1 MKIYLSFLIVSL
13 FQEGGG
19 NMATSTFTKQFSV
32 DKKKANEFV
41 AEMSKKVTPTLQPD
55 FKSNLVRLSQDNE
68 LKKNIL
74 AALND

>member
-1 MKIYLSFLIVSL
+1 MYLGFLIVSL

-19 NMATSTFTKQFSV
+19 NMATSTFTKQFYV
-32 DKKKANEFV
+32 DKKKADEFV

-68 LKKNIL
+68 LKNNIL

>member
-1 MKIYLSFLIVSL
+1 
-13 FQEGGG
+13 
-19 NMATSTFTKQFSV
+19 
-32 DKKKANEFV
+32 
-41 AEMSKKVTPTLQPD
+41 MSKKVTPTLQPD

>member
-1 MKIYLSFLIVSL
+1 MKVYLGFLIVSL

-19 NMATSTFTKQFSV
+19 NIATSTFTKQFYV
-32 DKKKANEFV
+32 DKKKADEFV

-68 LKKNIL
+68 LKNNIL